1 GRAWEHPAP
10 KSELSS
16 DPQDGDVDL
25 LAAMGTCCS
34 EQQIVEDTPFLIT
47 RSNEEFVV
55 DAFTLKVFART
66 MWPILTKFGE
76 GVVKDE
82 LMPKVNAKLPSHLAI
97 SIRRFSL
104 GDKPPEFGPL
114 RIIETTNAIFTQID
128 DSDRIRALLPI
139 SWQSDEEIAV
149 MVMGLPVG
157 VCSIKVRGELL

>member
-1 GRAWEHPAP
+1 
-10 KSELSS
+10 
-16 DPQDGDVDL
+16 
-25 LAAMGTCCS
+25 MGTCCS

-97 SIRRFSL
+97 SASACFWGKDDGTRR
-104 GDKPPEFGPL
+104 
-114 RIIETTNAIFTQID
+114 
-128 DSDRIRALLPI
+128 LPH
-139 SWQSDEEIAV
+139 
-149 MVMGLPVG
+149 L
-157 VCSIKVRGELL
+157 